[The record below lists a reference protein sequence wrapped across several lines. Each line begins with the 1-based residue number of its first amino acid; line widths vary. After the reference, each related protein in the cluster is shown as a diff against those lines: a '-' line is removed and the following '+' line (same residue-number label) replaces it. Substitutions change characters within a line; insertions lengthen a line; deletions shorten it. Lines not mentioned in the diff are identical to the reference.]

1 MSRQV
6 RTWSKQY
13 KASETHE
20 IAAMSKLMEWL
31 PQNTP
36 EADETTVVHGDFR

>member
-6 RTWSKQY
+6 NRWSKQY

-20 IAAMSKLMEWL
+20 IPAMTKVMEWL
-31 PQNTP
+31 PRNVP